1 MHMTEANR
9 KIGEP
14 SDVASTRE
22 GPLTGIIVLLTC
34 LTILTSLYV
43 VGDVLDTDTEVS
55 RDDISLPARHP
66 RRCALLS
73 LTYLETVRRCADR
86 WLIRTG
92 PAIGSTISSQ

>member
-1 MHMTEANR
+1 MTEANR

-34 LTILTSLYV
+34 LTILTSFYV

-55 RDDISLPARHP
+55 RDDISLSCPAPATLRLT
-66 RRCALLS
+66 LLDLS
-73 LTYLETVRRCADR
+73 RDGQAVRR
-86 WLIRTG
+86 
-92 PAIGSTISSQ
+92 